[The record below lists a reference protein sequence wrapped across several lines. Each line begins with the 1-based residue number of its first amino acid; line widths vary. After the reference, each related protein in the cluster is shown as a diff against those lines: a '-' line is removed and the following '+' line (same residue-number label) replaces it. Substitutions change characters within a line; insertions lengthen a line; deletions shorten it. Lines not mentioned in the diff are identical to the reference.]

1 LHRAHF
7 SIERGHFTDE
17 SETRYQTR
25 MHFAGQMQSPTAG
38 LVHAEAG
45 LQVLWQKYPFAA
57 SDSTWRITEWRTVHF
72 KTTATAHPLF
82 AEALATALP
91 DGAARKRARA
101 SLHEK
106 LVVGALMDTD
116 FQKPHGYFTL
126 HAFDRHPGVSI
137 VDIDGD
143 GFDDIYVMARWGEN
157 LLLVNQGDGTYAERA
172 AEFGLNI
179 ADHTAASLF
188 ADFDNDGDSDVFVG
202 RTLEPSLYLV
212 NENGRFVDRSDHI
225 EGRLPHLVASIAA
238 ADYDSD
244 GLLDVYFSTYAAR
257 MLLEAPN
264 STSVQPLA
272 VGSLL
277 DEFLPPPQAQ
287 KLYRLARKKMPDL
300 LRDAPGPPNR
310 LFKNSGSQHTDIT
323 GEGA

>member
-1 LHRAHF
+1 
-7 SIERGHFTDE
+7 
-17 SETRYQTR
+17 
-25 MHFAGQMQSPTAG
+25 
-38 LVHAEAG
+38 
-45 LQVLWQKYPFAA
+45 
-57 SDSTWRITEWRTVHF
+57 
-72 KTTATAHPLF
+72 
-82 AEALATALP
+82 
-91 DGAARKRARA
+91 
-101 SLHEK
+101 
-106 LVVGALMDTD
+106 MDTD

-287 KLYRLARKKMPDL
+287 KLYRLAGKKCRTSCATHRARPTACSKTGAASI
-300 LRDAPGPPNR
+300 RTSPAKAR
-310 LFKNSGSQHTDIT
+310 SRSASVKTASSTVRAESGD
-323 GEGA
+323 